1 VQYFSRIEFD
11 SKIEDNKMSKK
22 MTKDLMK
29 KEIVTANIGTYSIV
43 FISIIAMIFA
53 SDSILVLSICML
65 FLLLASLNSIY
76 AWIKIKR
83 WKKDPELNEMYGAIR
98 AEGKQTR
105 TDFKQSMNEVKQA
118 VNKVKQV
125 KSLTVKYDVGLEEY
139 NLLGSY
145 SLYTTEL
152 GLEINKIFGKDKIL
166 IPWAEITEVEAGSE
180 ADLRSRLT
188 VSRVLLTGIFA
199 LGLKKERKKGF
210 YVSVATQNSIGLFE
224 INTSL
229 RDNRAN
235 EKKARVF
242 AAACNTKVRSLNP
255 KQVSANKP
263 SSSSNLEDINKLGDL
278 LKKGLITKEEF
289 DKKKKQIL
297 GI

>member
-1 VQYFSRIEFD
+1 
-11 SKIEDNKMSKK
+11 MSKK

-29 KEIVTANIGTYSIV
+29 KEIATANISTFSII
-43 FISIIAMIFA
+43 FISIVVMIFA
-53 SDSILVLSICML
+53 SNSILVLSICML
-65 FLLLASLNSIY
+65 FLFLASLNSTY
-76 AWIKIKR
+76 AWIKTQR
-83 WKKDPELNEMYGAIR
+83 WKKDPDLNEMYEAMR
-98 AEGKQTR
+98 AEGKQAR
-105 TDFKQSMNEVKQA
+105 TEFKQA
-118 VNKVKQV
+118 LNKVKQV
-125 KSLTVKYDVGLEEY
+125 KSLAVKYDVGLEEY
-139 NLLGSY
+139 NLRGSY
-145 SLYTTEL
+145 SLFTTEL
-152 GLEINKIFGKDKIL
+152 GLEINKTFGKDKIL

-242 AAACNTKVRSLNP
+242 AAACNAKVRSSNP
-255 KQVSANKP
+255 KQTSSNKLSP
-263 SSSSNLEDINKLGDL
+263 SSNLDDIDKLGDL
-278 LKKGLITKEEF
+278 LTKGLITREEF
-289 DKKKKQIL
+289 SKKKKQIL
-297 GI
+297 DI

>member
-1 VQYFSRIEFD
+1 MST
-11 SKIEDNKMSKK
+11 KI
-22 MTKDLMK
+22 TQAQMK
-29 KEIVTANIGTYSIV
+29 RQIITANAVTYSAGAIALIV
-43 FISIIAMIFA
+43 WFFA
-53 SDSILVLSICML
+53 SESQIVLFSS
-65 FLLLASLNSIY
+65 FVLLGIAFSNAIYVSL
-76 AWIKIKR
+76 KIR
-83 WKKDPELNEMYGAIR
+83 QWKKDSDLKVFYEAIR
-98 AEGKQTR
+98 AEK
-105 TDFKQSMNEVKQA
+105 KQA
-118 VNKVKQV
+118 TTEFRQALSKIKQV

-145 SLYTTEL
+145 SLYTSEL
-152 GLEINKIFGKDKIL
+152 GLEINKTFGKQKIL
-166 IPWAEITEVEAGSE
+166 IPWSEITEVEAGSE

-199 LGLKKERKKGF
+199 IGLKKERKKGF
-210 YVSVATQNSIGLFE
+210 YLSVATPHSIGLFE

-229 RDNRAN
+229 RDNRSN

-242 AAACNTKVRSLNP
+242 AAACNAKIRSTNP
-255 KQVSANKP
+255 
-263 SSSSNLEDINKLGDL
+263 NLGNSITTGSLSDLGDIDKLGDL